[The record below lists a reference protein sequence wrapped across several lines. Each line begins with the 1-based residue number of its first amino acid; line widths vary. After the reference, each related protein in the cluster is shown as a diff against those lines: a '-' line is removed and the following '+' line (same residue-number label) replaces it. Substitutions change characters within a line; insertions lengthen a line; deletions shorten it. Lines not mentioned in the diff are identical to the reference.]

1 VISERDEAKGRVL
14 ISVCAVIEGA
24 SREILLVWEGDTPYH
39 KWWVIPGGYVK
50 PEETV
55 KQAVVREIR
64 EETGLEIHPT
74 RLVGAYDDFISEK
87 DEATHHIIVAYEA
100 IVIGGRIIITHE
112 ATEYVWMSVGE
123 ALNHP
128 QIPNVFKKIL
138 DDFKKQT
145 PTGLVSKIRG
155 LLEK

>member
-1 VISERDEAKGRVL
+1 MISERDEAKGKVL
-14 ISVCAVIEGA
+14 ISVCAVIEGTDH
-24 SREILLVWEGDTPYH
+24 EILLIWEGDTPYH
-39 KWWVIPGGYVK
+39 KRWVIPGGYVK
-50 PEETV
+50 LEETV

-64 EETGLEIHPT
+64 EETGLEIYPT
-74 RLVGAYDDFISEK
+74 RLLGAYDDFISEE
-87 DEATHHIIVAYEA
+87 DEAIHHIIVAYEA
-100 IVIGGRIIITHE
+100 IVTGGRIIITHE
-112 ATEYVWMSVGE
+112 ATEYVWMSMGE

-145 PTGLVSKIRG
+145 SIGLVSKIRR